1 MSAHER
7 LDGTVVAV
15 TGAARG
21 VGLATARRLAA
32 AGAAVALGDLD
43 ADAVKAAAESIA
55 ARTGAMTVGIPLD
68 VTNRPWFAAFLDDA
82 EKALGPLDVLVNNA
96 GVMWA
101 GPFAEEPDAVAERQF
116 GVNVFGVLHGM
127 KLVLPRMRE
136 RGCGHVITIAS
147 AAGRIAPPGQ
157 ACYAATKHAVY
168 GYCAAVR
175 EELCGTGVHLSVVL
189 PGVVDT
195 SFAAGPATGAASRRL
210 TPEQVAEAVL
220 GVALRPRFEVWV
232 PGRNGIVVRLAALLP
247 QRAQDALY
255 RALVPNQL
263 RTDPLAGL
271 AYESSVF
278 CDSEFGDADEIR

>member
-21 VGLATARRLAA
+21 IGLAVARRLAA
-32 AGAAVALGDLD
+32 AGCAVALGDLD
-43 ADAVKAAAESIA
+43 ADGVKAAAEQIA
-55 ARTGAMTVGIPLD
+55 ARTGAVTVGIPLD

-96 GVMWA
+96 GVMWV
-101 GPFAEEPDAVAERQF
+101 GPFEQESDAVAERQF

-136 RGCGHVITIAS
+136 RGCGHVITIAA
-147 AAGRIAPPGQ
+147 AAGRLAPPGQ

-168 GYCAAVR
+168 GYCDAVR
-175 EELCGTGVHLSVVL
+175 RELCGTGVHLSVVL

-195 SFAAGPATGAASRRL
+195 PLAAGTLTGPVSRRL

-232 PGRNGIVVRLAALLP
+232 PGRTGIVSRLAALFP
-247 QRAQDALY
+247 QRAQDVFH
-255 RALVPNQL
+255 RALMPNQL
-263 RTDPLAGL
+263 RADSVTRS
-271 AYESSVF
+271 AYESSAF
-278 CDSEFGDADEIR
+278 HGTDDFRSL

>member
-21 VGLATARRLAA
+21 IGLATARRMAA

-43 ADAVKAAAESIA
+43 AEAVKAAAEQISA
-55 ARTGAMTVGIPLD
+55 HTGVATVGIPLD
-68 VTNRPWFAAFLDDA
+68 VTHRPWFAAFLDDA

-96 GVMWA
+96 GVMWV
-101 GPFAEEPDAVAERQF
+101 GPFAEESDEVAARQF

-136 RGCGHVITIAS
+136 RGCGHVITVAS
-147 AAGRIAPPGQ
+147 AAGRLAAPGQ

-175 EELCGTGVHLSVVL
+175 QELRGTGVQLSVVL
-189 PGVVDT
+189 PGIVDT
-195 SFAAGPATGAASRRL
+195 PLAAGTRPGAAQRRL

-232 PGRNGIVVRLAALLP
+232 PGRNGIVSRLAALLP
-247 QRAQDALY
+247 QRAQDALF

-263 RTDPLAGL
+263 HTDSLARL
-271 AYESSVF
+271 TYEASAF
-278 CDSEFGDADEIR
+278 CDTDEFR

>member
-1 MSAHER
+1 MSARVR

-21 VGLATARRLAA
+21 IGLAVARRLAA
-32 AGAAVALGDLD
+32 AGCAVALGDLD
-43 ADAVKAAAESIA
+43 ADGVKAAAEQIA
-55 ARTGAMTVGIPLD
+55 ARTGAATVGIPLD

-96 GVMWA
+96 GVMWV
-101 GPFAEEPDAVAERQF
+101 GPFAEEPDEVAARQF
-116 GVNVFGVLHGM
+116 GVNVFGVLHGL

-136 RGCGHVITIAS
+136 RGCGHVITIAA
-147 AAGRIAPPGQ
+147 AAGRLAPPGQ

-175 EELCGTGVHLSVVL
+175 QELCGTGVHLSVVL

-195 SFAAGPATGAASRRL
+195 PLAAGTTAGVLSRRL
-210 TPEQVAEAVL
+210 SPEQVAEAVL

-232 PGRNGIVVRLAALLP
+232 PGRTGIVSRLAALLP
-247 QRAQDALY
+247 QRVQEALY

-263 RTDPLAGL
+263 RTDGL
-271 AYESSVF
+271 ARLGYESSAF
-278 CDSEFGDADEIR
+278 YDAD